1 MITYEITKIL
11 PQQLRVQIKYSKE
24 GFPDYWKN
32 LVIED
37 FSEENIHRVAEN
49 NADAARRFYKTI
61 ESLPDE
67 VELSTVS
74 GVAKEIVYADRPE
87 IDQSTQVI
95 ELSWTET
102 DTQKI
107 EVVTVRDKTALEI
120 EQMLNAKR
128 RGKSITMRQ
137 ARLYL
142 SAENLLVEIE
152 QSIASL
158 PEEQKS
164 VVEIEW
170 QHGSTIE
177 RMSSTVELL
186 QAILGWTDDQLDQM
200 FSEAALL

>member
-24 GFPDYWKN
+24 GFPDFWKN
-32 LVIED
+32 VVVED
-37 FSEENIHRVAEN
+37 FSEDNIHALAEGG
-49 NADAARRFYKTI
+49 ADSAKRFYDAI
-61 ESLPDE
+61 ELLPNE
-67 VELSTVS
+67 VELSTMS
-74 GVAKEIVYADRPE
+74 GTAKEIVYADRPE
-87 IDQSTQVI
+87 IDHSTQVI

-120 EQMLNAKR
+120 EQGLTAKR
-128 RGKSITMRQ
+128 RGSLITMRQ

-142 SAENLLVEIE
+142 SAENLLVQIE

-170 QHGSTIE
+170 QHGSTVE
-177 RMSSTVELL
+177 RMSLTVELL
-186 QAILGWTDDQLDQM
+186 QGILGWTDDQLDQM
-200 FSEAALL
+200 FDAALLL

>member
-1 MITYEITKIL
+1 MITYEITKTL
-11 PQQLRVQIKYSKE
+11 PQQLRVQIKYSKQ

-32 LVIED
+32 LVVED
-37 FSEENIHRVAEN
+37 FSEENIHRLAEN
-49 NADAARRFYKTI
+49 NADAARRFYETI

-67 VELSTVS
+67 VELSTMR
-74 GVAKEIVYADRPE
+74 GIAKEIVYADRPE
-87 IDQSTQVI
+87 IDNSTQVI

-120 EQMLNAKR
+120 EQGLNAKR
-128 RGKSITMRQ
+128 RGSSITMRQ

-142 SAENLLVEIE
+142 SAENLLIEIE
-152 QSIASL
+152 QAIASL

-164 VVEIEW
+164 VVQIEW
-170 QHGSTIE
+170 QHGRIVE

-186 QAILGWTDDQLDQM
+186 QEILGWTDNQLDEM
-200 FSEAALL
+200 FDAAALL

>member
-24 GFPDYWKN
+24 GFPDFWKN
-32 LVIED
+32 LVVED
-37 FSEENIHRVAEN
+37 FSEDNIHALAEGG
-49 NADAARRFYKTI
+49 ADGAKRFYDAV

-67 VELSTVS
+67 VQLSTTS
-74 GVAKEIVYADRPE
+74 GTAKEIVYADRPE
-87 IDQSTQVI
+87 IDHSTQVI
-95 ELSWTET
+95 EISWTET

-120 EQMLNAKR
+120 EQALNAKR
-128 RGKSITMRQ
+128 GGKVITMRQ

-142 SAENLLVEIE
+142 NEENLLATVE
-152 QSIASL
+152 QTIASL

-170 QHGSTIE
+170 QHGSTVE
-177 RMSSTVELL
+177 RLSSTVELL
-186 QAILGWTDDQLDQM
+186 KGLLGWTEDQVDQM
-200 FSEAALL
+200 FDTAELL

>member
-24 GFPDYWKN
+24 GFPDFWKN
-32 LVIED
+32 VVVED
-37 FSEENIHRVAEN
+37 FSEDNIHALAEGG
-49 NADAARRFYKTI
+49 ADSAKRFYDAI
-61 ESLPDE
+61 ELLPDE
-67 VELSTVS
+67 VELSTIS
-74 GVAKEIVYADRPE
+74 GTAKEIVYADRPE
-87 IDQSTQVI
+87 IDHSTQVI

-120 EQMLNAKR
+120 EQGLTAKR
-128 RGKSITMRQ
+128 RGSLITMRQ

-142 SAENLLVEIE
+142 SAENLLVQIE

-170 QHGSTIE
+170 QHGNTVE

-186 QAILGWTDDQLDQM
+186 QGILGWTDDQLDQM
-200 FSEAALL
+200 FDAALLL